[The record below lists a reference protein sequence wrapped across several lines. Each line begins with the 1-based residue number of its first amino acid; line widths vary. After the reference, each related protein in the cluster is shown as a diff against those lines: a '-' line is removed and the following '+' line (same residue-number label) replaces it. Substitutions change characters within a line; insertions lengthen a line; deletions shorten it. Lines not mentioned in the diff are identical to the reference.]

1 MSQLRGL
8 MMKDWTMIKGYVL
21 VALLLDVVIPL
32 GSAMLLQTDFFEG
45 LLVFSGTVMALHM
58 LVPIVLLSILFTKEM
73 DRPDIFF
80 HSSASIHKIN
90 ASKFLTVISATAVSL
105 IWISLLTFV
114 FLLFAPNLVEVKN
127 LIPSGGAFAAGVL
140 FFSIM
145 AAIVYYFYLTMF
157 YTMKPKIGGFAYIV
171 TFGLFIFG
179 LEMWDR
185 VTATEFYTAVT
196 GFWVINL
203 NESELLINIAHG
215 LMIPFEN
222 PDALQLHVGQLLISA
237 LLLAILYLLSAHWF
251 DKKVRA

>member
-21 VALLLDVVIPL
+21 VALLLDVIIPL
-32 GSAMLLQTDFFEG
+32 GSAMLFQVEFFEG

-58 LVPIVLLSILFTKEM
+58 LVPILLISILFTKEM

-90 ASKFLTVISATAVSL
+90 ASKFLTVIFASAISL
-105 IWISLLTFV
+105 IWISALTFV
-114 FLLFAPNLVEVKN
+114 FLLFAPNVDEVKN
-127 LIPSGGAFAAGVL
+127 LVPSGAAFAGGVL

-145 AAIVYYFYLTMF
+145 ATIVYYFYLTMF

-185 VTATEFYTAVT
+185 FMATEFYTAVT
-196 GFWVINL
+196 DFGVIQL
-203 NESELLINIAHG
+203 NESQLLTNIARG
-215 LMIPFEN
+215 LMISFEN
-222 PDALQLHVGQLLISA
+222 PATLHIGQLLISA
-237 LLLAILYLLSAHWF
+237 LLLAILYLLSAYWF

>member
-21 VALLLDVVIPL
+21 VALLLDVLIPV
-32 GSAMLLQTDFFEG
+32 GSAMLLQVEFFEG

-90 ASKFLTVISATAVSL
+90 ASKFLTVIFATAASL
-105 IWISLLTFV
+105 VWTSLLTFV
-114 FLLFAPNLVEVKN
+114 FLLFSPNLDEVKN
-127 LIPSGGAFAAGVL
+127 LIPSGAAFAAGILV
-140 FFSIM
+140 FSIM
-145 AAIVYYFYLTMF
+145 ATIVYYFYLTMF

-179 LEMWDR
+179 LETWDR
-185 VTATEFYTAVT
+185 IKATEFYTAIT
-196 GFWVINL
+196 DFWVIQL
-203 NESELLINIAHG
+203 NDSDVLTNVARG
-215 LMIPFEN
+215 LMISFEN
-222 PDALQLHVGQLLISA
+222 PATLQLHIGQLLISA
-237 LLLAILYLLSAHWF
+237 FLLALLYLLSAHWF